1 MKKLI
6 ACAALAAL
14 MGCAPKVTTSVLM
27 PSKADG
33 ISSLRNVAV
42 LPFSGSYG
50 TQLTPSAEN
59 VLVTAEVNGVRY
71 FTVADRQNLNRVISE
86 QKLQIS
92 GITDDNTA
100 VKLGRL
106 AGVQGIFTGTAE
118 STVSSSNYTESR
130 TKCSG
135 SDSKGKCISYYDYTV
150 VCTRKKAAI
159 TFIPKLIDVSTA
171 QVVYSDKIYGDAEDK
186 RCMDSGVALL
196 SDYELL
202 KSAENSVMYEFRTQV
217 APYSAN
223 IKLTLLTD
231 KSGLDGDGKDLL
243 KSAQKF
249 AEANRLDRACAIWQE
264 GAAKYPE
271 SPSFLYNLGLCREAE
286 AKYEEAQELY
296 KKADAQTDEPD
307 KVIGSALERIKQRI
321 EQQGRLKE
329 QLR

>member
-1 MKKLI
+1 MKKLL
-6 ACAALAAL
+6 ACAALAAI

-71 FTVADRQNLNRVISE
+71 FRVADRQNLNRVISE
-86 QKLQIS
+86 QKLQVS
-92 GITDDNTA
+92 GITDENTA

-106 AGVQGIFTGTAE
+106 VGVQGIFTGTAE
-118 STVSSSNYTESR
+118 STVSSSNYVESR

-171 QVVYSDKIYGDAEDK
+171 QVVYSDKITGEAEDD
-186 RCMDSGVALL
+186 RCQDSGIALL

-202 KSAENSVMYEFRTQV
+202 KSAVSSVMNEFRTQV
-217 APYSAN
+217 APYVAN
-223 IKLTLLTD
+223 VSLTLLTEKD
-231 KSGLDGDGKDLL
+231 GLDGDGKDLL

-249 AEANRLDRACAIWQE
+249 AEANRMDRACAMWQD
-264 GAAKYPE
+264 GAAKYPK
-271 SPSFLYNLGLCREAE
+271 SPSFLYNLGLCRETE
-286 AKYEEAQELY
+286 AKYEEALELY
-296 KKADAQTDEPD
+296 MKADALTNEPD
-307 KVIGSALERIKQRI
+307 KVIGRGIERVKQRI
-321 EQQGRLKE
+321 ADSGKLQK
-329 QLR
+329 QL